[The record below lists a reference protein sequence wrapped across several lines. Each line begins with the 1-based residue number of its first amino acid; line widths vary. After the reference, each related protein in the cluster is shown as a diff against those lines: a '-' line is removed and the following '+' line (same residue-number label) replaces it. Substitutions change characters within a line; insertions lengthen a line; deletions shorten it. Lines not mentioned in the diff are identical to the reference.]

1 MSLVVK
7 GTARLR
13 LIAGKAQP
21 SPTIGQALGPL
32 GVNMV
37 EFCKQFNDRTAKWN
51 KDRNI
56 TIPVNLTAYED
67 RTYNFVTKSPP
78 AVWFLKQASNV
89 SKGATEPGKETVGKV
104 SIRAIYEIAKIKKR
118 DDHLKL
124 HSIEALSASII
135 GTAKSMGM
143 EIEK

>member
-1 MSLVVK
+1 MAKKIVGYIKLQ
-7 GTARLR
+7 
-13 LIAGKAQP
+13 IPAGSANP
-21 SPTIGQALGPL
+21 APPVGPALGQKGL
-32 GVNMV
+32 NIQD
-37 EFCKQFNDRTAKWN
+37 FCKQFNDKTAKWN

-104 SIRAIYEIAKIKKR
+104 SMRAIYEIAKIKKR

>member
-51 KDRNI
+51 KDR
-56 TIPVNLTAYED
+56 
-67 RTYNFVTKSPP
+67 TYNFVTKSPP

-104 SIRAIYEIAKIKKR
+104 SMRAIYEIAKIKKR